1 MGKDKQTGG
10 SKKVVT
16 VGLVQMTCTKDR
28 KENLSKAIE
37 ITQNLSSKGANIIC
51 FQEIFNLHWF
61 PKNIDVSNF
70 ALAEEIPGEMT
81 KVMGE
86 VAKKEKIVLILPMF
100 EKAEEGIYFNTAVVI
115 DANGKILGKY
125 RKNHIP
131 HLPLWEE
138 RFYFTLGNL
147 GYPVFKTKFATI
159 GIQMCWDNFFPEGSR
174 ILGLKG
180 AQIIF
185 APTACSFA
193 FQAKWRKVLCANA
206 IANNLF
212 VARANRV
219 GDEEGQK
226 FHGGSIVIDPNGE
239 IIAEAGEKDEI
250 LIADIDLDLIKETRN
265 IWTFYANRR
274 PETYK
279 EVINPLP

>member
-1 MGKDKQTGG
+1 MVKVGLIQMSCSKDK
-10 SKKVVT
+10 KA
-16 VGLVQMTCTKDR
+16 
-28 KENLSKAIE
+28 NLDKAIE
-37 ITQNLSSKGANIIC
+37 LIQNATSQGANIIC
-51 FQEIFNLHWF
+51 CQEMFNLHWF
-61 PKNIDVSNF
+61 PKNIDSGNF
-70 ALAEEIPGEMT
+70 ALAEEIEVGETT
-81 KVMGE
+81 KLMSE
-86 VAKKEKIVLILPMF
+86 VAKKEKIILILPMF

-115 DANGKILGKY
+115 NFNGKLLGKY

-131 HLPLWEE
+131 HQPLWEE
-138 RFYFTLGNL
+138 KFYFTLGNL

-159 GIQMCWDNFFPEGSR
+159 GIQICWDNFFPEGSR

-185 APTACSFA
+185 APTACTFA
-193 FQAKWRKVLCANA
+193 FQAKWRKMLCSHA

-212 VARANRV
+212 VVRVNRV

-226 FHGGSIVIDPNGE
+226 FHGGSLVIDPDGE
-239 IIAEAGEKDEI
+239 VIAEAGNEKDEV
-250 LIADIDLDLIKETRN
+250 LVAQLDLDMIKETRN

-274 PETYK
+274 PDIYK

>member
-1 MGKDKQTGG
+1 MVKIGLIQMSCSKDK
-10 SKKVVT
+10 
-16 VGLVQMTCTKDR
+16 
-28 KENLSKAIE
+28 KENLDKAIKL
-37 ITQNLSSKGANIIC
+37 IQNAAAQGANIIC
-51 FQEIFNLHWF
+51 FQELFNLHWF
-61 PKNIDVSNF
+61 PKNIDSTNF
-70 ALAEEIPGEMT
+70 ALAEEIPGNTT
-81 KVMGE
+81 KLMSE

-115 DANGKILGKY
+115 NSNGKLLGKY

-131 HLPLWEE
+131 HQPLWEE
-138 RFYFTLGNL
+138 KFYFTLGNL
-147 GYPVFKTKFATI
+147 GYPVFKTKFAVI
-159 GIQMCWDNFFPEGSR
+159 GIQICWDNFFPEGSR

-185 APTACSFA
+185 APTACTFA
-193 FQAKWRKVLCANA
+193 FQAKWRKMLCSHA

-212 VARANRV
+212 VARVNRV

-226 FHGGSIVIDPNGE
+226 FHGGSIVIDPDGE
-239 IIAEAGEKDEI
+239 IIAEAGSENDEV
-250 LIADIDLDLIKETRN
+250 LITEIDLDMIKETRN

-274 PETYK
+274 PESYK